1 MTSHP
6 PSLAHE
12 IAASLAFWNAAGVDC
27 DFGDDARAWLVD
39 PADAAVPPVADA
51 RRPAGANTAPD
62 TSPINRTTRD
72 KDVPPSQPR
81 RDFWGDSPP
90 ATLAAFRE
98 WWLTSSDLG
107 AGSYPRI
114 APRGQAGA
122 SLMVVVP
129 DPESADRDALLSGPQ
144 GRLLARILAA
154 MGLGVEDC
162 YLASALPRHTPMA
175 DLAGL
180 AVSGMDR
187 VMAHHIAL
195 AAPSRLILFGQGLET
210 WLDAFLAMP
219 ETGQRQP
226 LRENNQIG
234 GSPAVMVTETL
245 GSMLDMP
252 QLKSRFWRRWM
263 EWSA

>member
-6 PSLAHE
+6 PSLAQE

-27 DFGDDARAWLVD
+27 DFADDARAWLLD
-39 PADAAVPPVADA
+39 PAEAAPPPAADA
-51 RRPAGANTAPD
+51 RRPAGPD
-62 TSPINRTTRD
+62 TASGTPSANRPAADISR
-72 KDVPPSQPR
+72 PPAPR
-81 RDFWGDSPP
+81 RHDFWGDSPP
-90 ATLAAFRE
+90 ETLAAFRE
-98 WWLTSSDLG
+98 WWMQAPDLG
-107 AGSYPRI
+107 AGSYPRVP
-114 APRGQAGA
+114 PRGAPGA
-122 SLMVVVP
+122 RLMVVVP
-129 DPESADRDALLSGPQ
+129 DPESADHEALLAGPQ

-154 MGLGVEDC
+154 MGLGADDC

-180 AVSGMDR
+180 AASGMDR
-187 VMAHHIAL
+187 VLARHIAL
-195 AAPSRLILFGQGLET
+195 AAPQRVILFGQGLAP
-210 WLDAFLAMP
+210 WLESGLAP
-219 ETGQRQP
+219 SAAERAQP

-234 GSPAVMVTETL
+234 SSPAVMMTETL

>member
-1 MTSHP
+1 
-6 PSLAHE
+6 
-12 IAASLAFWNAAGVDC
+12 
-27 DFGDDARAWLVD
+27 
-39 PADAAVPPVADA
+39 
-51 RRPAGANTAPD
+51 
-62 TSPINRTTRD
+62 
-72 KDVPPSQPR
+72 
-81 RDFWGDSPP
+81 
-90 ATLAAFRE
+90 
-98 WWLTSSDLG
+98 
-107 AGSYPRI
+107 
-114 APRGQAGA
+114 
-122 SLMVVVP
+122 MVVVP

-180 AVSGMDR
+180 AASGMDR

-210 WLDAFLAMP
+210 WLDAFLALP
-219 ETGQRQP
+219 ETEQRQA